1 MCRWASSIHE
11 NLKFRGS
18 DLEFQLLKSQF
29 VSLLLNGKI
38 TEAIQHSKC
47 QFQKFTEKNQKG
59 NKTLVLIR
67 LIRTTRL
74 TQLLLRYSKTDG
86 LLGICA

>member
-29 VSLLLNGKI
+29 VSLLLNGQI

-59 NKTLVLIR
+59 NNFFPDLASMDKLSCSIIT
-67 LIRTTRL
+67 
-74 TQLLLRYSKTDG
+74 
-86 LLGICA
+86 